1 VTAPVGLA
9 QTARMTTRIDAEM
22 LIYGRGEP
30 VTPGT
35 VIIEGSKIS
44 YAGPAA
50 DAPAADGA
58 ELIAVPAVMPGMWDC
73 HAHFLGI
80 RHGAIGTYYT
90 DTVQLRSARS
100 VKDAEAALQAGF
112 TSVREAWGIGIH
124 LAQAVREGTVNGPSI
139 YAPGAVLSV
148 TGGHGDLHSIPL
160 DWVHDITHR
169 NGELRLCDGVSDC
182 IRAVREQL
190 RLGARVIKIFAS
202 GGLLSE
208 VDDPMHQQFR
218 ADELRAIVET
228 AGLAER
234 VVMAH
239 CHGKPGIMAA
249 LQAGVRTIEHG
260 TYLDDE
266 ACAAMREQGA
276 ILVPTRLIVARL
288 LEAGTNTGMSPETLR
303 KLEVAADIHAEAIS
317 RAHAAG
323 VTIALGT
330 DIFQSG
336 PDMPIGWGQNGAE
349 LPLLVEAGLTPSE
362 AIAAATG
369 NAPATLGPQAPLA
382 GILAPGWDADVI
394 TLAGDPLADINLLT
408 DPANVTAVWK
418 HGVAAKRSP

>member
-1 VTAPVGLA
+1 
-9 QTARMTTRIDAEM
+9 
-22 LIYGRGEP
+22 
-30 VTPGT
+30 

-90 DTVQLRSARS
+90 DTVQLRSTRS

-276 ILVPTRLIVARL
+276 ILVPTRWCSPGCSRL
-288 LEAGTNTGMSPETLR
+288 APTQACRRKPSASSRSSLTSTPKRSAALTRPGSPSRSVPTSSKAGRTCPS
-303 KLEVAADIHAEAIS
+303 
-317 RAHAAG
+317 AG
-323 VTIALGT
+323 VRTAR
-330 DIFQSG
+330 S
-336 PDMPIGWGQNGAE
+336 WHC
-349 LPLLVEAGLTPSE
+349 SSK
-362 AIAAATG
+362 
-369 NAPATLGPQAPLA
+369 PA
-382 GILAPGWDADVI
+382 
-394 TLAGDPLADINLLT
+394 
-408 DPANVTAVWK
+408 
-418 HGVAAKRSP
+418 